1 MLEIFSPFSYAPD
14 VLVIE
19 LPKDST
25 RLKILA
31 FESEWGT
38 TDEILCYW
46 DGILFGQVTPNDTLR
61 FAKLLPKLD
70 RQRNYYWPSADSY
83 ASAMASLLTQFP
95 QLEVWCERD
104 CDQYDVARIDTIDE
118 LFEQL
123 NLVQSYCL
131 NGRIQCP
138 SFSYRPVKKN

>member
-1 MLEIFSPFSYAPD
+1 MLEIFSPFSYTPD

-19 LPKDST
+19 LPKDSA
-25 RLKILA
+25 RLKIQA
-31 FESEWGT
+31 FESEWGP

-46 DGILFGQVTPNDTLR
+46 DGILFGQATPNDNLR

-70 RQRNYYWPSADSY
+70 RQRNYHWPSADSY
-83 ASAMASLLTQFP
+83 ASAMVSLLTQFP

-118 LFEQL
+118 LFGQL
-123 NLVQSYCL
+123 KLAQSYCL

-138 SFSYRPVKKN
+138 SFSYRPVEKN

>member
-19 LPKDST
+19 LPKDSA
-25 RLKILA
+25 RLKIQA

-61 FAKLLPKLD
+61 FASC
-70 RQRNYYWPSADSY
+70 YPSWIVREIILGQVPIP
-83 ASAMASLLTQFP
+83 MHLQW
-95 QLEVWCERD
+95 QVC
-104 CDQYDVARIDTIDE
+104 
-118 LFEQL
+118 
-123 NLVQSYCL
+123 
-131 NGRIQCP
+131 
-138 SFSYRPVKKN
+138 